1 MAAKSPNISRDSQ
14 NPGPAVPRAWLV
26 ALTTLL
32 IVPWLIAGVLYLKPW
47 ARAAGGAESPMTSA
61 DQVPEG
67 PWGRLTLM
75 PIVISPPLE
84 LVSADWGPVQP
95 PVWVFPGT
103 GADGVE
109 QFLVAA
115 GVPGPDAARVR
126 STARLEPRITGV
138 VVMPDPAWVTS
149 LSPEVRARIY
159 AALGKT
165 GMNVDQAQAFRYR
178 GTSVEAWLG
187 QSRASKKTLGLVAPL
202 VYRVGDYMLF
212 ADIERVRAEI
222 GDAEELRRLA
232 KGLLRQP
239 TVLVHLSVTDPASV
253 SALADYWGRGGR
265 RTDVRPLLESVA
277 GSGVEGSIDLV
288 HLLPAF
294 VRNHLYRYP
303 RLSAADFD
311 RPIIANCLWSS
322 LNFFAVEPDDRYL
335 DVQTALETLKR
346 DYFVVESQFELG
358 DVVAFLDEDGTLFHA
373 AVYLADDLVFSKN
386 GTSPMAPWII
396 MSIDD
401 VKGYYQTRA
410 ENPRLIFHR
419 RTDF

>member
-1 MAAKSPNISRDSQ
+1 M
-14 NPGPAVPRAWLV
+14 PRAWLV
-26 ALTTLL
+26 ALATLL
-32 IVPWLIAGVLYLKPW
+32 IVPWLVAGMLYLKPW
-47 ARAAGGAESPMTSA
+47 ADAAGVGASAVRTSPTE
-61 DQVPEG
+61 VPEG

-75 PIVISPPLE
+75 PVVISPPLE
-84 LVSADWGPVQP
+84 LVSTDWGPVQP
-95 PVWVFPGT
+95 PVWVFPAT
-103 GADGVE
+103 AADEVE
-109 QFLVAA
+109 RFLVAA

-126 STARLEPRITGV
+126 ATARLEPRIAGV

-149 LSPEVRARIY
+149 LSPDVRARVY
-159 AALGKT
+159 ATLGKT

-178 GTSVEAWLG
+178 GPSVEAWLG
-187 QSRASKKTLGLVAPL
+187 QSLASKKTQDLVAPL

-212 ADIERVRAEI
+212 ADIERVRAQI

-239 TVLVHLSVTDPASV
+239 TVLVHLSVPDAASV
-253 SALADYWGRGGR
+253 SALADYWGKGGR

-277 GSGVEGSIDLV
+277 GGGPEGAIDLV

-311 RPIIANCLWSS
+311 RPVIANCLWSS
-322 LNFFAVEPDDRYL
+322 LNFFAAEPDDRFL
-335 DVQTALETLKR
+335 DVETALDTLKR

-358 DVVAFLDEDGTLFHA
+358 DVVAFLDEDGTIFHA

-386 GTSPMAPWII
+386 GTSPMAPWTL

-419 RTDF
+419 RNDF